1 MQRDIWIKAQGLA
14 KRSAPR
20 SQAADTIMRMSMSN
34 CRSHLVWRAKSHI
47 LELYDLTR
55 LSSDQCKDK
64 IRLLLDQDRF
74 MCAAEKRNSERLG
87 ARFMASE
94 LVDFMYI
101 HFVQRQRSQGFKADP
116 KRLAS
121 RIGPEFLALTVCAL
135 KWGLLQYKQFGLKD
149 QVPDFDHRNVLPSYT
164 VFLRTWKRIPHVAQ
178 QMILATI
185 KDQFLAK
192 AQSSNRYEIVNDH
205 EGYEFDPSELDELI
219 AIDIARST
227 NKSIRWSAN
236 TRSHNTQNGVPID
249 SPIEQFQVQRNS
261 IAKTRR
267 ERYNSSDHTGRMIHY
282 HQPTLSQV
290 QQPAHLYR
298 RGTDSIDED
307 DDNFGSD
314 DLAHNFQSEEV
325 DASFGSIGYE
335 EDESIAGLD
344 AENAENDEDYAQDLE
359 DTVHEK
365 EEKHDDA
372 EQIGA
377 AMAVGQNAMSQ
388 VMAREH
394 INKEPR
400 NPMSI
405 KIKQENEE
413 HESITVV
420 KRPYFLRR
428 RKHG

>member
-1 MQRDIWIKAQGLA
+1 
-14 KRSAPR
+14 
-20 SQAADTIMRMSMSN
+20 
-34 CRSHLVWRAKSHI
+34 
-47 LELYDLTR
+47 
-55 LSSDQCKDK
+55 
-64 IRLLLDQDRF
+64 
-74 MCAAEKRNSERLG
+74 
-87 ARFMASE
+87 
-94 LVDFMYI
+94 
-101 HFVQRQRSQGFKADP
+101 
-116 KRLAS
+116 
-121 RIGPEFLALTVCAL
+121 
-135 KWGLLQYKQFGLKD
+135 
-149 QVPDFDHRNVLPSYT
+149 
-164 VFLRTWKRIPHVAQ
+164 
-178 QMILATI
+178 
-185 KDQFLAK
+185 
-192 AQSSNRYEIVNDH
+192 
-205 EGYEFDPSELDELI
+205 
-219 AIDIARST
+219 
-227 NKSIRWSAN
+227 
-236 TRSHNTQNGVPID
+236 
-249 SPIEQFQVQRNS
+249 
-261 IAKTRR
+261 
-267 ERYNSSDHTGRMIHY
+267 MIHY